1 MLEPRTIRVDFPGD
15 IADALIDVSLDDHR
29 RPADQ
34 VVVIVRDALR
44 RAGRL
49 PVEVTSYRDV
59 TTQAPA
65 EPARVAAIG
74 A

>member
-1 MLEPRTIRVDFPGD
+1 MLEPRTIRVAFPGD
-15 IADALIDVSLDDHR
+15 IADALIDVSLDEHR

-44 RAGRL
+44 RAGAL
-49 PVEVTSYRDV
+49 PIEVTDYREV
-59 TTQAPA
+59 KTAPA
-65 EPARVAAIG
+65 EPARVAGIG